1 MAIFYRPV
9 VRDQVFLLPPDMR
22 DWLPEDHLVWTLLE
36 MVDRLDTSAFHV
48 GRSRGAGRAGY
59 DPDMLV
65 TVLLLGYCS
74 GIRSTRAIERAC
86 HTDVAFRI
94 ACAQDVP
101 DHSVLARF
109 RAANEE
115 GFVDLFARVLGLA
128 AGLGMARFGTVAIDG
143 TKIAANASIDANRGQ
158 EWLDRHAR
166 ELAGQAA
173 AIVAEAGA
181 ADRAEDALF
190 GDARG
195 DEVPDR
201 FAAGEARRAHLDVLV
216 AEFEASKATMR
227 SQRAKEG
234 SVVRAEKR
242 IAALRRGETPPGIDA
257 RAVDPVEAAVLRLAV
272 ARARAEARVQ
282 AWRDRVSA
290 NGTPPPG
297 RPPGPVEA
305 HHTVR
310 AARATLERALA
321 AREAQ
326 GRQAP
331 GREPAGEPAPE
342 EPAPV
347 EPGTGTKS
355 TRNTRSKRDPEP
367 RVNTTD
373 PQSRIQPTR
382 KGWVQGYN
390 AQVAVTGDQLIVA
403 CSLGQSS
410 ADDPQ
415 FLPMMAKAIH
425 TAALLAEQTGTPLP
439 IGTILADAGYSSTA
453 NLDAEGPDRLI
464 ALGKS
469 HDLFATAKTKP
480 STGDP
485 DPGWTAR
492 EKMTH
497 RLATPEG
504 AATYKRRGATVEPGI
519 GNLKKILPAFSRR
532 GLTAANAE
540 LHFAAAAFNLLKIH
554 RAQAS

>member
-22 DWLPEDHLVWTLLE
+22 DWLAEDHLVWTLLE
-36 MVDRLDTSAFHV
+36 MVDRLDTSAFHA

-59 DPDMLV
+59 DPDMLL

-74 GIRSTRAIERAC
+74 GVRSTRAIERAC
-86 HTDVAFRI
+86 GTDVAFRI

-109 RAANEE
+109 RAAHEAA
-115 GFVDLFARVLGLA
+115 FVDLFARVLALA

-143 TKIAANASIDANRGQ
+143 TKIPVSASIDANRGQ
-158 EWLDRHAR
+158 EWLDRQAKDLV
-166 ELAGQAA
+166 EQAA
-173 AIVAEAGA
+173 LIVAEAGA
-181 ADRAEDALF
+181 ADDAEDALF

-195 DEVPDR
+195 DEVPDQY
-201 FAAGEARRAHLDVLV
+201 AAVEARRARLDVLV

-227 SQRAKEG
+227 SQRAQKE
-234 SVVRAEKR
+234 SEVRAEER
-242 IAALRRGETPPGIDA
+242 IAALRRGETPSGMDA
-257 RAVDPVEAAVLRLAV
+257 RAVDPVEAAALRLGV

-282 AWRDRVSA
+282 AWRDRFSP
-290 NGTPPPG
+290 NGTPPAG

-310 AARATLERALA
+310 AARATLERVLA
-321 AREAQ
+321 TREVQ
-326 GRQAP
+326 GCQTG
-331 GREPAGEPAPE
+331 GREPAVEPVPE

-347 EPGTGTKS
+347 ELGTGMKNTKR
-355 TRNTRSKRDPEP
+355 TKGTRDPQP

-382 KGWVQGYN
+382 KGWIQGYN

-415 FLPMMAKAIH
+415 FLPMMGKVIH
-425 TAALLAEQTGTPLP
+425 TAALLAEHTGAPRP

-453 NLDAEGPDRLI
+453 NLEAEGPDRLI

-469 HDLFATAKTKP
+469 HDLFTTAKTNP

-485 DPGWTAR
+485 DPDWTAR
-492 EKMTH
+492 QKMTH
-497 RLATPEG
+497 RLATPAG
-504 AATYKRRGATVEPGI
+504 AATYKRRGATAEPGI
-519 GNLKKILPAFSRR
+519 GNLKKILPAFSRL
-532 GLTAANAE
+532 GLTAADAE

-554 RAQAS
+554 RAQAA